1 MKKVA
6 AFSFLFLAALSVA
19 EGAPFKLSNEPATD
33 AKKGRKADVASESI
47 GANSVMNTIDKVN
60 FAADFGY
67 MPGARWKRSIKYNE
81 VTFLKDREL
90 RTAYYDTRGVLIGTT
105 SERKFS
111 DLPVSAQREI
121 NSRYKDYKIGEVI
134 LFNDSRHNSTDG
146 IIYGVKFQNA
156 ENYFLEMT
164 KSDKRI
170 IVEVNPEGEVYLYR
184 EL

>member
-6 AFSFLFLAALSVA
+6 AFSFVFLTALSVA

-33 AKKGRKADVASESI
+33 ARKGRKTDVRSESI
-47 GANSVMNTIDKVN
+47 GTSIIMNTIDKVN
-60 FAADFGY
+60 FIADFGY
-67 MPGARWKRSIKYNE
+67 VPNAQWKRSARYNE

-90 RTAYYDTRGVLIGTT
+90 RTAYYDHKGMLIGTT

-121 NSRYKDYKIGEVI
+121 NSRYKEYKIGEVI
-134 LFNDSRHNSTDG
+134 LFADSRHDSADG
-146 IIYGVKFQNA
+146 IVYGVKFQNA
-156 ENYFLEMT
+156 ENYFLELT
-164 KSDKRI
+164 NSDKRI
-170 IVEVNPEGEVYLYR
+170 IVEVNPEGDVYLYR